1 MEAALQYLEGRSRTD
16 LPVFAGLYDDF
27 KQHYKHRLAAL
38 GDSPGDRDRP
48 EHEYHDRYLDL
59 SRELLHKERQTILL
73 LRDKRRID
81 DGVLRE
87 MEHELDLSETRLNVA
102 MHHRE
107 RD

>member
-16 LPVFAGLYDDF
+16 LPVFAGLYDDL
-27 KQHYKHRLAAL
+27 KQHYKHRLAAS
-38 GDSPGDRDRP
+38 GDSQGNRDRP
-48 EHEYHDRYLDL
+48 EHEYHARYLDL

-102 MHHRE
+102 MHHWV